1 MSGRRLVAASVAHGH
16 ADVETIERARF
27 DSQTSGVTTLL
38 DRVRCEEA
46 LVLQTCHRTEAYVV
60 TDGDHRSLA
69 ETLFPAIPRPSVRT
83 MGHDAAIEHLCRV
96 AAGLESVVT
105 GEEQIL
111 GQVGD
116 AYEAAR
122 AADGVGR
129 VLETVVPSAMRVG
142 ERARTETAINDG
154 VVSLGGAAVRLADRE
169 LDLHGQRAVVVGAGE
184 MGRTVARSL
193 ADRTAVERVT
203 VANRTVET
211 ATRVA
216 SDLACAADAVG
227 LDAIERASVDA
238 RLVVTATAAADPVLD
253 RSTLESAGET
263 VVIDL
268 GQPRD
273 VAAAARDL
281 PHVES
286 YDLGDVEAITDAAQA
301 ERGAATAAV
310 EQLID
315 DACARLDRRLERRRA
330 DAAISAMYEAGER
343 IKADQI
349 EQASQR
355 IDAGGDERA
364 VLEDMADAIVNRL
377 LATPT
382 EALRDAAEDGD
393 LETLEVALDVFD
405 PETST
410 ADHTSERAPDPE
422 PAPRARGRGE
432 D

>member
-1 MSGRRLVAASVAHGH
+1 MSGRRLVAASVAHDQ

-27 DSQTSGVTTLL
+27 DSQTSGVRALL
-38 DRVRCEEA
+38 SRSHVEEA
-46 LVLQTCHRTEAYVV
+46 FVLQTCHRTEAYVV
-60 TDGDHRSLA
+60 SDRDHRSLA
-69 ETLFPAIPRPSVRT
+69 ETLFPEVPRQSVWT
-83 MGHDAAIEHLCRV
+83 MDHDAAIEHLCRV
-96 AAGLESVVT
+96 AAGLESVVI

-122 AADGVGR
+122 TADGVGR

-169 LDLHGQRAVVVGAGE
+169 LDLRGERAVVVGAGE

-193 ADRTAVERVT
+193 VDRTAIAHVT
-203 VANRTVET
+203 VANRTVER
-211 ATRVA
+211 AAQVA
-216 SDLACAADAVG
+216 SDLACEADAID
-227 LDAIERASVDA
+227 LDALDTAIGDA

-253 RSTLESAGET
+253 RSTVEAAGRT

-273 VAAAARDL
+273 VAPDVRDCRAVAAF
-281 PHVES
+281 
-286 YDLGDVEAITDAAQA
+286 DLGDVEAITDAAQA
-301 ERGAATAAV
+301 ERGDATAAV
-310 EQLID
+310 EELID
-315 DACARLDRRLERRRA
+315 ETCARLDRRLERRRA

-343 IKADQI
+343 IKATQI

-355 IDAGGDERA
+355 IDAGGDERR

-393 LETLEVALDVFD
+393 LETLETALDVFD
-405 PETST
+405 PEESA
-410 ADHTSERAPDPE
+410 ADHHSERIRDPE